1 VTVSDGAVLAASAA
15 LESVDSVAALF
26 QPVVE
31 LSTGHVVGYEA
42 LARWPSPS
50 SALPEDVF
58 ALARERGLVGRVDVA
73 CRAAALRAARERA
86 YSRRVRFFL
95 NIEPGCF
102 RDEQDVDMH
111 LDAIGD
117 DLDVVLE
124 ITERDLDRNVPLLMA
139 LVRGA
144 RARGM
149 GVAMDDVGATPAT
162 LDLLALVAPDIV
174 KLDASIVRAPL
185 RSRPAMRQVRAY
197 VRSSNAIVLAEG
209 IETRRHLRRA
219 RALGASLGQGW
230 MFGRPLPLPNPTEGL

>member
-1 VTVSDGAVLAASAA
+1 MTAPDGAVLAASAA
-15 LESVDSVAALF
+15 LDQVESVAALF

-31 LSTGHVVGYEA
+31 LATGAVVGYEA

-50 SALPEDVF
+50 LAVPEDVF
-58 ALARERGLVGRVDVA
+58 ALARERGMVGRVDVA

-102 RDEQDVDMH
+102 VDERDVDIH

-124 ITERDLDRNVPLLMA
+124 ITERDLDRNVPLLMT

-149 GVAMDDVGATPAT
+149 SVAMDDVGATPAT
-162 LDLLALVAPDIV
+162 LELLDSVAPDIV
-174 KLDASIVRAPL
+174 KLDASIVRSPY
-185 RSRPAMRQVRAY
+185 RSRAAVRQVRAY
-197 VRSSNAIVLAEG
+197 VRSSDAVLLAEG
-209 IETRRHLRRA
+209 IETPRHLRRA
-219 RALGASLGQGW
+219 VSLGATLGQGW
-230 MFGRPLPLPNPTEGL
+230 LFGRPMPLPNPPI

>member
-1 VTVSDGAVLAASAA
+1 MTAPDGAVLAASAA
-15 LESVDSVAALF
+15 LDSVESVAALF

-31 LSTGHVVGYEA
+31 LATGTVVGYEA

-50 SALPEDVF
+50 LAVPEDVF
-58 ALARERGLVGRVDVA
+58 ALARERGMVGRVDVA
-73 CRAAALRAARERA
+73 CRAAALRAAREHV

-102 RDEQDVDMH
+102 VDERDVDSH

-149 GVAMDDVGATPAT
+149 SVAMDDVGATPAT
-162 LDLLALVAPDIV
+162 LALLAAVAPDIV
-174 KLDASIVRAPL
+174 KLDASIIRSPY
-185 RSRPAMRQVRAY
+185 RSRAAVRQVRAY
-197 VRSSNAIVLAEG
+197 VRTSDAVLLAEG
-209 IETRRHLRRA
+209 IETRKHLRRA
-219 RALGASLGQGW
+219 RSLGATLGQGW
-230 MFGRPLPLPNPTEGL
+230 MFGRPLPLPNRPI

>member
-1 VTVSDGAVLAASAA
+1 MTAPDGAVLAASAA
-15 LESVDSVAALF
+15 LDSVESVAALF

-31 LSTGHVVGYEA
+31 LATGTVVGYEA

-50 SALPEDVF
+50 LAVPEDVF

-102 RDEQDVDMH
+102 ADERDVEIH

-144 RARGM
+144 RARGIS
-149 GVAMDDVGATPAT
+149 VAMDDVGATPAT
-162 LDLLALVAPDIV
+162 LALLASVAPDIV
-174 KLDASIVRAPL
+174 KLDASIVRSPYRA
-185 RSRPAMRQVRAY
+185 RSAIRQVRAY
-197 VRSSNAIVLAEG
+197 VGSSDAVLMAEG

-219 RALGASLGQGW
+219 RSLGATLGQGW
-230 MFGRPLPLPNPTEGL
+230 MFGRPMSLPNPPI

>member
-1 VTVSDGAVLAASAA
+1 MTAPDGAVLAASAA
-15 LESVDSVAALF
+15 LDSVESVAALF

-31 LSTGHVVGYEA
+31 LANGTVVGYEA

-50 SALPEDVF
+50 VALPEDVF
-58 ALARERGLVGRVDVA
+58 ALARERGMVGRVDVA
-73 CRAAALRAARERA
+73 CRAAALRAARERE

-102 RDEQDVDMH
+102 VDERDVDAH

-149 GVAMDDVGATPAT
+149 SVAMDDVGATPAT
-162 LDLLALVAPDIV
+162 LELLAAVAPDIV
-174 KLDASIVRAPL
+174 KLDASIIRSPY
-185 RSRPAMRQVRAY
+185 RSRAAVRQVRAY
-197 VRSSNAIVLAEG
+197 VRTSDAVLLAEG

-219 RALGASLGQGW
+219 RSLGATLGQGW
-230 MFGRPLPLPNPTEGL
+230 MFGRPLPLPNPPM

>member
-1 VTVSDGAVLAASAA
+1 MTASNGAVLAASAA
-15 LESVDSVAALF
+15 LDSVESVAALF

-31 LSTGHVVGYEA
+31 LSTGRVVGYEA

-50 SALPEDVF
+50 LAMPQDVF
-58 ALARERGLVGRVDVA
+58 ALARERGVVGRVDVA

-86 YSRRVRFFL
+86 YSRPVRFFL

-102 RDEQDVDMH
+102 VDEGDVESH

-149 GVAMDDVGATPAT
+149 AVAMDDVGATPAT
-162 LDLLALVAPDIV
+162 LQLLASIAPDIV
-174 KLDASIVRAPL
+174 KLDASIVRSPY
-185 RSRPAMRQVRAY
+185 RSRTAVRQVQAH
-197 VRSSNAIVLAEG
+197 VRSTGAVLLAEG

-219 RALGASLGQGW
+219 MSLGATLGQGW
-230 MFGRPLPLPNPTEGL
+230 MFGRPMPLPSASV

>member
-1 VTVSDGAVLAASAA
+1 MTVPDGAVLAASAA
-15 LESVDSVAALF
+15 LDSVESVAAMF

-31 LSTGHVVGYEA
+31 LSTGNVIGYEA

-50 SALPEDVF
+50 LALPEDVF
-58 ALARERGLVGRVDVA
+58 ALARERGMVGRVDVA

-86 YSRRVRFFL
+86 YARRVRFFL

-102 RDEQDVDMH
+102 VDERDVGAH

-144 RARGM
+144 RDRGM
-149 GVAMDDVGATPAT
+149 AVAMDDVGATPAT
-162 LDLLALVAPDIV
+162 LRLLDAVAPDIV
-174 KLDASIVRAPL
+174 KLDSSIVRSPYRTRA
-185 RSRPAMRQVRAY
+185 AMRQVRSYLQTSDA
-197 VRSSNAIVLAEG
+197 VLLAEG

-219 RALGASLGQGW
+219 VALGATMGQGW
-230 MFGRPLPLPNPTEGL
+230 LFGRPMPLPVAPV

>member
-1 VTVSDGAVLAASAA
+1 MTAPDGAVLAASAA
-15 LESVDSVAALF
+15 LDSVESVAALF

-31 LSTGHVVGYEA
+31 LATGAVVGYEA

-50 SALPEDVF
+50 LAVPEDVF
-58 ALARERGLVGRVDVA
+58 ALARERGMVGRVDVA

-102 RDEQDVDMH
+102 VDERDVDTH

-149 GVAMDDVGATPAT
+149 SVAMDDVGATPAT
-162 LDLLALVAPDIV
+162 LELLAAVAPDIV
-174 KLDASIVRAPL
+174 KLDASIIRSPY
-185 RSRPAMRQVRAY
+185 RSRAAVRQVRAY
-197 VRSSNAIVLAEG
+197 VRTSDAVLLAEG

-219 RALGASLGQGW
+219 RSLGATLGQGW
-230 MFGRPLPLPNPTEGL
+230 MFGRPLPLPNPQI

>member
-1 VTVSDGAVLAASAA
+1 MTAPDGAVLAASAA
-15 LESVDSVAALF
+15 LDQVESVAALF

-31 LSTGHVVGYEA
+31 LATGAVVGYEA

-50 SALPEDVF
+50 LAVPEDVF
-58 ALARERGLVGRVDVA
+58 ALARERGMVGRVDVA

-102 RDEQDVDMH
+102 VDERDVDIH

-124 ITERDLDRNVPLLMA
+124 ITERDLDRNVPLLMT

-149 GVAMDDVGATPAT
+149 SVAMDDVGATPAT
-162 LDLLALVAPDIV
+162 LELLDSVAPDIV
-174 KLDASIVRAPL
+174 KLDASIVRSPY
-185 RSRPAMRQVRAY
+185 RSRAAVRQVRAY
-197 VRSSNAIVLAEG
+197 VRSSDAVLLAEG
-209 IETRRHLRRA
+209 IETPGHLRRA
-219 RALGASLGQGW
+219 VSLGATLGQGW
-230 MFGRPLPLPNPTEGL
+230 LFGRPMPLPNPPI

>member
-1 VTVSDGAVLAASAA
+1 MTVSDGAVLAASAA
-15 LESVDSVAALF
+15 LDSVESVAAMF

-31 LSTGHVVGYEA
+31 LSTGTVVGYEA

-50 SALPEDVF
+50 LALPEDVF
-58 ALARERGLVGRVDVA
+58 ALARERGMVGRVDVA
-73 CRAAALRAARERA
+73 CRAAALRAARERS

-102 RDEQDVDMH
+102 VDERDVDTH

-124 ITERDLDRNVPLLMA
+124 ITERDLDRNVPMLMA

-149 GVAMDDVGATPAT
+149 AVAMDDVGATPAT
-162 LDLLALVAPDIV
+162 LHLLASVAPDIV
-174 KLDASIVRAPL
+174 KLDASIVRSPY
-185 RSRPAMRQVRAY
+185 RSRAAMRQVRDY
-197 VRSSNAIVLAEG
+197 VRSSDAVLLAEG
-209 IETRRHLRRA
+209 IETTRHLRRA
-219 RALGASLGQGW
+219 TALGATLGQGW
-230 MFGRPLPLPNPTEGL
+230 MFGRPMPLPNPSV

>member
-1 VTVSDGAVLAASAA
+1 MTVPDGSVLAASAA
-15 LESVDSVAALF
+15 LDSVESVAALF

-31 LSTGHVVGYEA
+31 LSTGAVVGYEA

-50 SALPEDVF
+50 VALPEDVF
-58 ALARERGLVGRVDVA
+58 ALARARGMVGRVDVA
-73 CRAAALRAARERA
+73 CRAAALRAAREVA

-102 RDEQDVDMH
+102 ADERDVDTH
-111 LDAIGD
+111 LDVIGD

-149 GVAMDDVGATPAT
+149 AVAMDDVGATPAT
-162 LDLLALVAPDIV
+162 LELLASVAPDIV
-174 KLDASIVRAPL
+174 KLDASIIRSPY
-185 RSRPAMRQVRAY
+185 RSRAAVRQVQSY
-197 VRSSNAIVLAEG
+197 VRSSDAILLAEG
-209 IETRRHLRRA
+209 IETHRHLRRA
-219 RALGASLGQGW
+219 RALGATLGQGW
-230 MFGRPLPLPNPTEGL
+230 MFGRPMPLPKPPV